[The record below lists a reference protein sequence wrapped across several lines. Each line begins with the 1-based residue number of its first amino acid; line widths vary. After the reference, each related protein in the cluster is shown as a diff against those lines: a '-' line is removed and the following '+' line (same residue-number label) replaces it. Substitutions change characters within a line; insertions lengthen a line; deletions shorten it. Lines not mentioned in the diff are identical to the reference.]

1 MSNERNVGEIIARLK
16 MENEAL
22 RDRVKYTEGQL
33 SGMRISEHIKHVSI
47 AMQKGLSLTL
57 KSGNQL
63 EIPPEPAK
71 KKQRVKHKFGEMD
84 TSLANEIKTGVLNVS
99 GNMMRKPNMGAW
111 ANEIRVMRS
120 ADHLK
125 ASEIQKVFRWANRD
139 PFWKGVILSPFSLRR
154 NWDKIVAR
162 MGTKSDTE
170 DNNKSDSNITYI
182 KDRMNGNE

>member
-33 SGMRISEHIKHVSI
+33 SGMRISEHIKHVST
-47 AMQKGLSLTL
+47 AMQEVT
-57 KSGNQL
+57 
-63 EIPPEPAK
+63 PEPAK

-111 ANEIRVMRS
+111 ANEIRVMRN

-170 DNNKSDSNITYI
+170 DNNKSDNNITYI
-182 KDRMNGNE
+182 KDRMNGGNE

>member
-33 SGMRISEHIKHVSI
+33 SGMRISEHIKHVST
-47 AMQKGLSLTL
+47 AMQ
-57 KSGNQL
+57 
-63 EIPPEPAK
+63 EITPEPAK

-170 DNNKSDSNITYI
+170 DNNKSDNNITYI
-182 KDRMNGNE
+182 KDRMNGGNE

>member
-33 SGMRISEHIKHVSI
+33 SGMRISEHIKHVST
-47 AMQKGLSLTL
+47 AMQ
-57 KSGNQL
+57 
-63 EIPPEPAK
+63 EVPPEPAK